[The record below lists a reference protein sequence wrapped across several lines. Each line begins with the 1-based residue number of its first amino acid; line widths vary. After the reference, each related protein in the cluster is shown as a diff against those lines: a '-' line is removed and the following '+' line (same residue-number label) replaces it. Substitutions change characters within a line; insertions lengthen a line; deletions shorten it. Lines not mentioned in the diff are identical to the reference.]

1 MYIYLLHKA
10 GVSKYVLKQQIVS
23 QVRKK
28 GLITLNIMNIF
39 ISLTQVLFIIS
50 AILFAGVVFF
60 SFAKLLKKNYFHNWK
75 ILDYVSVG
83 YAEHLYKK
91 YILDPM
97 TRLKSIIFKDNS

>member
-1 MYIYLLHKA
+1 MYIYLLHQNRVDK
-10 GVSKYVLKQQIVS
+10 SFFKQQIVS